1 MSLTP
6 AERRELRD
14 IDRRAKELRAKKD
27 AEKKAKAAA
36 ERKAREKA
44 LVRTPGQRQPRERD
58 PGYLAFLRRLPCA
71 VGLIKGDCCGGRTDP
86 AHIRFTDRKAGR
98 VNPGLSA
105 KPDDR
110 WCVCVCRFHHEAQHA
125 YGNEAKWWAVEV
137 GVDPSDLARALYAA
151 FQAGE
156 DGTAVLRRFS
166 TVKQGADHA

>member
-1 MSLTP
+1 MTLD
-6 AERRELRD
+6 AERRRKLADLR
-14 IDRRAKELRAKKD
+14 RQVKALEAPEREAKKI
-27 AEKKAKAAA
+27 ARAQGRQK
-36 ERKAREKA
+36 REKA
-44 LVRTPGQRQPRERD
+44 LVKSEGQRQPRERD

-166 TVKQGADHA
+166 TQEAEQ

>member
-36 ERKAREKA
+36 ERKARAKA

-58 PGYLAFLRRLPCA
+58 PGYLAFLRRLPCIA
-71 VGLIKGDCCGGRTDP
+71 SVVGVPGCGGATQA
-86 AHIRFTDRKAGR
+86 AHLRFSDAAKGR
-98 VNPGLSA
+98 RNPGLAS
-105 KPDDR
+105 KPSDR
-110 WCVCVCRFHHEAQHA
+110 HATPLCRDHHLGDQHA
-125 YGNEAKWWAVEV
+125 GEERAFWNRL
-137 GVDPSDLARALYAA
+137 GVDPGDLSAALYAA
-151 FQAGE
+151 YLAGE

-166 TVKQGADHA
+166 TVKQGAEHA